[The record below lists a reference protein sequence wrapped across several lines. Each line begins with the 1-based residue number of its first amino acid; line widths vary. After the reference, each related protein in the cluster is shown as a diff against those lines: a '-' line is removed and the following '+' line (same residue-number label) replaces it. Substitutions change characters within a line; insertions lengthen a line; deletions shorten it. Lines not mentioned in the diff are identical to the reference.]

1 MSWEDILKRV
11 GSADPSKIKTIL
23 DVAEKLHGKDERL
36 QLEEEIDNNDSWA
49 NTVIKDLLKEIKIAM
64 DSNEGKEYQELKD
77 MQRSLEKLQ

>member
-1 MSWEDILKRV
+1 MNWEDILKRV
-11 GSADPSKIKTIL
+11 GSADPTKIKTIL

-49 NTVIKDLLKEIKIAM
+49 NTVIKDLLKEIKTAM

-77 MQRSLEKLQ
+77 MQRSLERLK